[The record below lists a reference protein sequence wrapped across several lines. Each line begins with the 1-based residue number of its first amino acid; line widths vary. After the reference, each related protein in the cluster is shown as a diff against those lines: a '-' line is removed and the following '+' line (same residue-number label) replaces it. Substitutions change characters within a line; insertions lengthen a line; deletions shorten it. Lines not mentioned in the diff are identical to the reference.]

1 MNRSFSG
8 DFGYARTIHEHSL
21 RYTKV
26 GTTAYLPPEV
36 AHDQW
41 RHSRGYNK
49 TVEFVFFI
57 PVRIHYLAFSLSLS
71 GCSMWAIGVI
81 IFVSLTGYFP
91 FHEDVDM
98 LPQLE
103 NIPKLFQDEIFNR
116 ITDDV
121 KDLLRFR
128 LLVPEAGHRMHS
140 AGVIYHDWFQKSQT
154 LLRSCKQL
162 EECLEKKWLTL
173 FFEESDS
180 GSNASVG
187 TIEESDSN

>member
-1 MNRSFSG
+1 
-8 DFGYARTIHEHSL
+8 
-21 RYTKV
+21 
-26 GTTAYLPPEV
+26 
-36 AHDQW
+36 
-41 RHSRGYNK
+41 
-49 TVEFVFFI
+49 
-57 PVRIHYLAFSLSLS
+57 
-71 GCSMWAIGVI
+71 MWAIGVI

-91 FHEDVDM
+91 FHEDGDI

-103 NIPKLFQDEIFNR
+103 NIPKLFQDDIFKI

-140 AGVIYHDWFQKSQT
+140 AGVIYHDWFQKSQG

-173 FFEESDS
+173 FFEELDS
-180 GSNASVG
+180 SVSVPVA

>member
-1 MNRSFSG
+1 

-36 AHDQW
+36 SHDQW
-41 RHSRGYNK
+41 RNARGYNK
-49 TVEFVFFI
+49 TVD
-57 PVRIHYLAFSLSLS
+57 
-71 GCSMWAIGVI
+71 MWAIGVI

-91 FHEDVDM
+91 FHEEIDI

-103 NIPKLFQDEIFNR
+103 NIPKLFQDDLFNE
-116 ITDDV
+116 ITDEV

-128 LLVPEAGHRMHS
+128 LLVPDAGHRMHS
-140 AGVIYHDWFQKSQT
+140 AGVIYHDWFQKSRN
-154 LLRSCKQL
+154 LLKSCKQL

-173 FFEESDS
+173 FFEETD
-180 GSNASVG
+180 SNANVSVA